1 MISKSE
7 TIALLYRY
15 NVVPLIKATIQDM
28 VTVFQGKWII
38 INFKAYCSYS
48 KYNTLLHDFSVKNMF
63 LEKTYCNFK
72 AIHGYKGYR
81 YELKNFL
88 WEFIVRILG
97 FFTRCFRVF
106 RKSDENS
113 FRNEY
118 VPKGKPKPRT
128 RIARK
133 NETKHKR
140 QSPAYTNGVKRLPQH
155 AW

>member
-1 MISKSE
+1 
-7 TIALLYRY
+7 
-15 NVVPLIKATIQDM
+15 
-28 VTVFQGKWII
+28 
-38 INFKAYCSYS
+38 
-48 KYNTLLHDFSVKNMF
+48 MF

-133 NETKHKR
+133 NRNKAQAPKPCLYKR
-140 QSPAYTNGVKRLPQH
+140 CKTTPPARVITMYVVHVESTVASQFLLSLCNSLCNLMYK
-155 AW
+155 